1 MLLTNK
7 YTTIN
12 KKIINIK
19 NKKQENP
26 IKTVFNEVPKNTKKL
41 KPGPLVIEGA
51 VQTVEITALYFVL
64 QRTMSALT
72 AIFTSQYDRLSSI
85 IAENVH
91 AMCLAEVH
99 RELNPALDKLWLHS
113 KKMTELQDLFQLY
126 ASQNRIVVT
135 RILHNTSVTHH
146 ITISLPDYDD
156 PANPEYDTI
165 YQLEPFTLAFD
176 WDFLEWQRKNP
187 IESCPFEELRLF
199 YGRYREVDGAG
210 AHQRVIVP
218 LMVSK
223 LPEQYPFNE
232 FTDKK
237 IFHSFTPGFVG
248 LEVSLPLS
256 HVNDINL
263 SQ

>member
-1 MLLTNK
+1 MGG
-7 YTTIN
+7 
-12 KKIINIK
+12 
-19 NKKQENP
+19 
-26 IKTVFNEVPKNTKKL
+26 FNEVLKKCKKL
-41 KPGPLVIEGA
+41 KSLPSGNRRCSSNSRDYCP
-51 VQTVEITALYFVL
+51 L

-156 PANPEYDTI
+156 PANQEYDTI

-187 IESCPFEELRLF
+187 IESCPFEELRFF
-199 YGRYREVDGAG
+199 YGRYREVDANQ
-210 AHQRVIVP
+210 QRVIVP
-218 LMVSK
+218 LMVSN
-223 LPEQYPFNE
+223 LPEQYPLNE

-256 HVNDINL
+256 HVNDINATH
-263 SQ
+263 